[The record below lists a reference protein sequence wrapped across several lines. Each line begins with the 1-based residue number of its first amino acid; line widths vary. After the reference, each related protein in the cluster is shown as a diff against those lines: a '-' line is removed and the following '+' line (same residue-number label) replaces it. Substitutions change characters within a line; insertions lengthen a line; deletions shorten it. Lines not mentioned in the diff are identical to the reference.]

1 MNDAELYGNIAEL
14 RQLYDTYL
22 KPIGRHRHRG
32 KDLEQ
37 PEEAG
42 DLLMLAEDIAWAV
55 DGISFRETY
64 PDGWI
69 PVNYLVETLSRYFGR
84 HRPPGGG
91 LHRLRL
97 RLCQ

>member
-1 MNDAELYGNIAEL
+1 MAA
-14 RQLYDTYL
+14 TA
-22 KPIGRHRHRG
+22 IGE
-32 KDLEQ
+32 KTWSS

-69 PVNYLVETLSRYFGR
+69 PVNYLVETLSRYFDGIDR
-84 HRPPGGG
+84 RAWSTPSTTSTMPVTACTTPLNG
-91 LHRLRL
+91 L
-97 RLCQ
+97 

>member
-1 MNDAELYGNIAEL
+1 
-14 RQLYDTYL
+14 
-22 KPIGRHRHRG
+22 
-32 KDLEQ
+32 
-37 PEEAG
+37 
-42 DLLMLAEDIAWAV
+42 MLAEDIAWAV

-69 PVNYLVETLSRYFGR
+69 PVNYLVETLSRYFDGIDR
-84 HRPPGGG
+84 PGGG